1 MIKSQVKQQLKDGSW
16 NYNDNDPYVIEFWE
30 NAVKFF
36 PKEVAKDV
44 QSLRVFVKNDEEP
57 HRMDDFV
64 FNKEYGRILAPL
76 NLDIQVENE

>member
-16 NYNDNDPYVIEFWE
+16 NYNDNNPYVIEFWR

-44 QSLRVFVKNDEEP
+44 QSLREFVKRDKEP
-57 HRMDDFV
+57 YRMDEFV
-64 FNKEYGRILAPL
+64 FNKEYGRILSPL